1 MEREQAS
8 ADMAAALDAFGK
20 RPVAVAG
27 GNLYAAL
34 RADLITDLPAGASA
48 DLLRSLWFLQRR

>member
-34 RADLITDLPAGASA
+34 RASSQSSTVLSGVPHLSLIHI
-48 DLLRSLWFLQRR
+48 